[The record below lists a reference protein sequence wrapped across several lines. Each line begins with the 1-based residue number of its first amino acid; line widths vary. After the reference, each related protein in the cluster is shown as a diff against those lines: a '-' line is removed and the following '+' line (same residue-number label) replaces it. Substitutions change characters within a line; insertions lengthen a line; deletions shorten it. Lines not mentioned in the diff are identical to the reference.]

1 VESKESKERNMDS
14 SASLAKILII
24 DDEEHLRNL
33 LADLLASDG
42 YEVKTAADGREG
54 LASFQEGTYDV
65 VITDLGL
72 PEMSG
77 LEVAEEIKKIAPVT
91 PVILLTGFSLQPG
104 DGQMKDAKV
113 DLIITKP
120 FQLAQ
125 VLDVVHKALRIKEE
139 HGLRV

>member
-1 VESKESKERNMDS
+1 MGRSMDS
-14 SASLAKILII
+14 SARPAKILII
-24 DDEEHLRNL
+24 DDEEHLRDL

-42 YEVKTAADGREG
+42 YEVKTAPDGREG
-54 LASFQEGTYDV
+54 LASFQEGIYDL

-77 LEVAEEIKKIAPVT
+77 LEVAEEIKKIAPAT

-104 DGQMKDAKV
+104 DEQMKDAKV

-120 FQLAQ
+120 FHLAQ

-139 HGLRV
+139 HRLRV